1 MNQTNTARLLSQGP
15 TYFLRM
21 VRLRSRVRGTP
32 MDDAITGAPI
42 QHIPRLKHLTSVLD
56 VYRILYKVK

>member
-1 MNQTNTARLLSQGP
+1 
-15 TYFLRM
+15 M

-56 VYRILYKVK
+56 VYKILYKVK